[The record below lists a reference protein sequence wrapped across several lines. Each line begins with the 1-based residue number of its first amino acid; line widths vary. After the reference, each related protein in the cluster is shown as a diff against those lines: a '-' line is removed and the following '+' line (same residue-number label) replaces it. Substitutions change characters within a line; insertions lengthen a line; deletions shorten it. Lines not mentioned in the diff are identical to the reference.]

1 MSQPPLRIRN
11 FQSSDLET
19 LCEIDR
25 LCFPEDIAFTRAEFI
40 FHLNH
45 PKSITRVGERLG
57 RILGFVMAQIDR
69 PSCAH
74 LITLDVVPS
83 ARQQRIGTILM
94 KTMHQELKQMEIST
108 AILEVSVRNLP
119 AKHLYEKLKYQYLE
133 TLFGYYNGREDAH
146 RMVRI
151 LTR

>member
-1 MSQPPLRIRN
+1 
-11 FQSSDLET
+11 
-19 LCEIDR
+19 
-25 LCFPEDIAFTRAEFI
+25 
-40 FHLNH
+40 
-45 PKSITRVGERLG
+45 
-57 RILGFVMAQIDR
+57 
-69 PSCAH
+69 
-74 LITLDVVPS
+74 VVPS

-119 AKHLYEKLKYQYLE
+119 AKHLYENLKYQYLE

>member
-1 MSQPPLRIRN
+1 
-11 FQSSDLET
+11 
-19 LCEIDR
+19 
-25 LCFPEDIAFTRAEFI
+25 
-40 FHLNH
+40 
-45 PKSITRVGERLG
+45 
-57 RILGFVMAQIDR
+57 
-69 PSCAH
+69 
-74 LITLDVVPS
+74 
-83 ARQQRIGTILM
+83 
-94 KTMHQELKQMEIST
+94 MEIST